1 MNWLDRT
8 RQQVAAWVAP
18 KSASAFD
25 AASTGRRFKGRVAPR
40 IGINTAIFQDGE
52 LLRARAR
59 DLVRQNP
66 WASSGLDSF
75 VANAVGTGIKPR
87 SKHPDP
93 GVRDLLNREFEAW
106 TAYADAHGNSDFY
119 GLQSLAFRS
128 MLEAGECLVRRRP
141 RYRDEY
147 RVPLQLQLLEA
158 EHLPI
163 TRNSLGTGNDIRMGI
178 EYDALDRRVAYHLE
192 KGHPDETAF
201 GGKYELSRVDARDI
215 AHIFQP
221 IQPGQQRG
229 ITRFA
234 QSLIRL
240 AQLDKYDDAT
250 LLKAQMSAM
259 LVYFL
264 TEPDP
269 ENPVMVPGQDEGD
282 DDDELKVEP
291 GQVVKL
297 RPGENVTVAPT
308 SDIGAQYD
316 PFMRQQLR
324 AIAAGLGVTYSMLT
338 GDTSQSTYASDR
350 SQLLEF
356 RRKCEHLQW
365 HVLVFKLCR
374 PVWSWW
380 LDAAAMSGVI
390 SASDLQRNRALYEM
404 TEWRTP
410 KWDWVDP
417 LKDVQAEI
425 KAIRAGLTSR
435 EAAVAERGYDVEEI
449 DRAQQADQQ
458 RADRMGLEYDTDGRR
473 PEKGAAADL
482 MPSAQPGQAA
492 DQPQLV
498 Q

>member
-1 MNWLDRT
+1 M
-8 RQQVAAWVAP
+8 
-18 KSASAFD
+18 
-25 AASTGRRFKGRVAPR
+25 
-40 IGINTAIFQDGE
+40 
-52 LLRARAR
+52 
-59 DLVRQNP
+59 
-66 WASSGLDSF
+66 
-75 VANAVGTGIKPR
+75 
-87 SKHPDP
+87 
-93 GVRDLLNREFEAW
+93 
-106 TAYADAHGNSDFY
+106 
-119 GLQSLAFRS
+119 
-128 MLEAGECLVRRRP
+128 
-141 RYRDEY
+141 DEY
-147 RVPLQLQLLEA
+147 RVPLQLQLLES

-163 TRNSLGTGNDIRMGI
+163 NRNLTAGDGQNQIRMGI
-178 EYDALDRRVAYHLE
+178 EFDALDRRVAYHLE
-192 KGHPDETAF
+192 RSHPNESAF
-201 GGKYELSRVDARDI
+201 PGPVSLSRVDAQDI
-215 AHIFQP
+215 VHLFQP
-221 IQPGQQRG
+221 VQPGQQRG
-229 ITRFA
+229 VTRFA
-234 QSLIRL
+234 QCILRL
-240 AQLDKYDDAT
+240 HQLDRYDDAT

-269 ENPVMVPGQDEGD
+269 DNPVFPAGEEDGD
-282 DDDELKVEP
+282 DVDEMKVEA

-297 RPGENVTVAPT
+297 RPGEDVKIAPT
-308 SDIGAQYD
+308 ADIGQMYD
-316 PFMRQQLR
+316 PFMRQQLK

-380 LDAAAMSGVI
+380 LDAAALGGVI
-390 SASDLQRNRALYEM
+390 SASDLRRNRQFYEM

-449 DRAQQADQQ
+449 DRAQQQDQQ
-458 RADRMGLEYDTDGRR
+458 RADSMGLAYDTDARR
-473 PEKGAAADL
+473 PEKGGAIATTDGAPVD
-482 MPSAQPGQAA
+482 SQPVRQ
-492 DQPQLV
+492 QVV